1 MFKQSDHQISPS
13 EQLMA
18 ALLPPVEKLSLFPGE
33 GRTVFGLEN
42 AGIVGKFT

>member
-1 MFKQSDHQISPS
+1 MFKQSDHQVSPC
-13 EQLMA
+13 EQFMA
-18 ALLPPVEKLSLFPGE
+18 ALLPPVEKLSLFSRE